1 MGANIPTDNAQIIT
15 NLRSEIDNL
24 KQELHARRSTI
35 SIRSNKSLQKMVKK
49 TVTSHTNIQSE
60 SEEWSD
66 YDRDVSMARIGL
78 KTEENLLKQSATTSD
93 DDGDLINK
101 INANTIQEKIAS
113 LEKTVA
119 MKNDKIL
126 EIQCNL
132 LDVENQARE
141 QQLSHSRAFQVL
153 EDEMSHA
160 TSVNQSL
167 ERELSDRKSKMEKIQ
182 NDLLEQENFTAKL
195 KVDKDELNVELRV
208 AKAKLEQQ
216 MFELKAIKDR
226 HQTDIESLTAQE
238 NEKNLCLQFQMKM
251 QKAEMEQQL
260 KKLREEV
267 EQLGNQKV
275 FQFYNLFIQVKT
287 ISCYF

>member
-141 QQLSHSRAFQVL
+141 QQLSQSRAFQVL